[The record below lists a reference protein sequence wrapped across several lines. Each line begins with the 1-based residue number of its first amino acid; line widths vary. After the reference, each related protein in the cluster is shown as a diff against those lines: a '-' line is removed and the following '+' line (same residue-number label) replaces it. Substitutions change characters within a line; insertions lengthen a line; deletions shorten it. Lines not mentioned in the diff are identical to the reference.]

1 MPESIS
7 EELVQL
13 RQRAERFATAVLIS
27 KQAALAKL
35 AEGRAELPAIRNII
49 TSTAREAGFFAMTQP
64 KSHGGSEA
72 GLLAMTVVRDTLA
85 GYNTGLDAYVFGPGP
100 GVLADCAEPL
110 RSMYL
115 QPLLNGAKRASFA
128 FTEPDDAAHYTRA
141 VFAADGAFIVSGRKS
156 YVTRGGDADFLNT
169 LVEVEADGKQQ
180 GRALLVIDSDA
191 PGVTIEQRFESLD
204 GSHHAAFRFDGVRVP
219 ADRMIG
225 RPGEGL
231 PRALRQIGDTRLA
244 IAAEAVGLA
253 RWAVEFTHAHLQAPH
268 HSGEPLGA
276 REGVRLRYADLR
288 IRTYAARSMV
298 YRTARL
304 GEAGANIVN
313 EGIACKVFATETVGE
328 VVDTAMQLVGGKA
341 LTVGHPLECLYSKVR
356 ALRIAE
362 GASDVLR
369 LNLARGS
376 LDLNKGVL

>member
-7 EELVQL
+7 PELVVL
-13 RQRAERFATAVLIS
+13 RQRAESFAADVLIPN
-27 KQAALAKL
+27 QAELA
-35 AEGRAELPAIRNII
+35 AGRADRSAIRTNVIRA
-49 TSTAREAGFFAMTQP
+49 ARDAGFFAMTQP
-64 KSHGGSEA
+64 KSYGGSEA
-72 GLLAMTVVRDTLA
+72 GLLALTVVRDTLA
-85 GYNTGLDAYVFGPGP
+85 GYNTGLDQFVFGPAP
-100 GVLADCAEPL
+100 GVLAGCAEPL
-110 RSMYL
+110 CSLYL
-115 QPLLNGAKRASFA
+115 QPLLNGAMRAGFA
-128 FTEPDDAAHYTRA
+128 FTEPDDAQHYTRA
-141 VFAADGAFIVSGRKS
+141 VPAADGAVVVTGRKS
-156 YVTRGGDADFLNT
+156 YVTGGGDADFLNT
-169 LVEVEADGKQQ
+169 LVDVEGE
-180 GRALLVIDSDA
+180 GRALLVIDAHA
-191 PGVTIEQRFESLD
+191 PGVSIERRFESLD
-204 GSHHAAFRFDGVRVP
+204 GSHHAAFCFDAVRVP
-219 ADRMIG
+219 AERLIG

-253 RWAVEFTHAHLQAPH
+253 RWAIDFTRAHLQAPH
-268 HSGEPLGA
+268 HSGEALGA
-276 REGVRLRYADLR
+276 REGVRLRYAELR
-288 IRTYAARSMV
+288 IRTFAARSML

-313 EGIACKVFATETVGE
+313 ESIACKVFATETVGE

-341 LTVGHPLECLYSKVR
+341 LTVGHPLERLYREVR

>member
-1 MPESIS
+1 MPESLS
-7 EELVQL
+7 AELVEL
-13 RQRAERFATAVLIS
+13 RQRAERFAGDVLQPH
-27 KQAALAKL
+27 QAELLA
-35 AEGRAELPAIRNII
+35 GRADHVAVRKII
-49 TSTAREAGFFAMTQP
+49 TRAAIAAGFFAMTQP
-64 KSHGGSEA
+64 RSCGGSEA

-85 GYNTGLDAYVFGPGP
+85 GYNTGLIDDVFGPGP
-100 GVLADCAEPL
+100 GVLAQCAEPL
-110 RSMYL
+110 RSRYL
-115 QPLLNGAKRASFA
+115 QPLLSGTKRAGFA
-128 FTEPDDAAHYTRA
+128 FTEPDDAPHYTRA
-141 VFAADGAFIVSGRKS
+141 EASGDGTFVVSGRKS
-156 YVTRGGDADFLNT
+156 YVTRGADADFLNT
-169 LVEVEADGKQQ
+169 LVEIKGQ
-180 GRALLVIDSDA
+180 GRAMLVIDANA

-204 GSHHAAFRFDGVRVP
+204 GSHHAAFRFDAVRVP
-219 ADRMIG
+219 ADRLIG
-225 RPGEGL
+225 KPGEGL

-253 RWAVEFTHAHLQAPH
+253 RWAIEFTHAHLQAPRP
-268 HSGEPLGA
+268 SGEPLGA

-288 IRTYAARSMV
+288 IRTYAARSML

-313 EGIACKVFATETVGE
+313 EGIACKVYATETVGE

-341 LTVGHPLECLYSKVR
+341 LTVGHPLERLYREVR
-356 ALRIAE
+356 ALRMAE